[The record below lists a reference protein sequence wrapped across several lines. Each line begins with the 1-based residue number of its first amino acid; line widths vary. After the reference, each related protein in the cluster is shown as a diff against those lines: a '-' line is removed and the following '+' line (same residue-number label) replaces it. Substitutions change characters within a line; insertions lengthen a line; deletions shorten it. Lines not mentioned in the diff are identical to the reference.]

1 MQMTVRPLRKEDIE
15 EVAAL
20 EAKCFQDA
28 WTKEQLVSAFS
39 RADFYGLA
47 LETEN
52 RLIGYVCATKL
63 FEESE
68 LLIIAVAEEY
78 RQKGF
83 GGALM
88 DAFLKDMK
96 SGGVERV
103 FLEVRLSNVAAKT
116 LYERRGFATVRV
128 REKYYA
134 DGESALE
141 MVKTL

>member
-1 MQMTVRPLRKEDIE
+1 MQITVRPLQKEDIE

-28 WTKEQLVSAFS
+28 WTKEQLISAFS

-47 LETEN
+47 LEIEN

-63 FEESE
+63 FEEAE
-68 LLIIAVAEEY
+68 LLLIAVEKDY
-78 RQKGF
+78 RGQGL

-96 SGGVERV
+96 SSGAERV